1 MKPLVAVLV
10 VVTVLSAS
18 GLAAAQITQQSR
30 ARELERSTEPFVA
43 SGEGDKQSITF
54 SDDPLAAALDDGH
67 IPRIQV
73 RALKSYGQ
81 LIRPRTH
88 FVPEMLKSVE
98 VL

>member
-1 MKPLVAVLV
+1 MKPLVATLV
-10 VVTVLSAS
+10 VFSVMSQSA
-18 GLAAAQITQQSR
+18 LAAAQITQQAR
-30 ARELERSTEPFVA
+30 ARELERSTEPFVT

-54 SDDPLAAALDDGH
+54 TDDPLAAALDDGH
-67 IPRIQV
+67 IPRIKV
-73 RALKSYGQ
+73 RSTHGYGQ

>member
-1 MKPLVAVLV
+1 MKPLVATLV
-10 VVTVLSAS
+10 VFSVMSATA
-18 GLAAAQITQQSR
+18 LAGAQITQQSP
-30 ARELERSTEPFVA
+30 ARERERSTEPFVA

-54 SDDPLAAALDDGH
+54 TDDPLAAALNDGH
-67 IPRIQV
+67 IPRIKV
-73 RALKSYGQ
+73 RVFHGYGQ

>member
-1 MKPLVAVLV
+1 MRRA
-10 VVTVLSAS
+10 TVPAS
-18 GLAAAQITQQSR
+18 ETS
-30 ARELERSTEPFVA
+30 STEPFVT

-54 SDDPLAAALDDGH
+54 TDDPLAAALADGH
-67 IPRIQV
+67 IPRIKV
-73 RALKSYGQ
+73 RGVHAYGQ